1 MYIALG
7 QRLTTLWGRNFDV
20 NRNILSFWSLVASL
34 NKISFKSVFIHF
46 FSWFYT
52 YSPRAGAD
60 SPQGTKF
67 WCQQKC
73 LVTSFICLWS
83 LILYNFFFSCF
94 IHVYTSPG
102 AGADSPKGTKFWCQ
116 QKGLITLPICCKF
129 QISWKFDLIQYFYTP
144 IIYAEGYIVFVFPFV
159 RPFVCSLVRNSVPF
173 VELLQSFMLQQF
185 E

>member
-34 NKISFKSVFIHF
+34 NKISFKSVFIQF

-83 LILYNFFFSCF
+83 LILYNFFFMFNTC
-94 IHVYTSPG
+94 
-102 AGADSPKGTKFWCQ
+102 
-116 QKGLITLPICCKF
+116 
-129 QISWKFDLIQYFYTP
+129 
-144 IIYAEGYIVFVFPFV
+144 IYEPWGRGRQPQGDKILMSTE
-159 RPFVCSLVRNSVPF
+159 RPYHFTH
-173 VELLQSFMLQQF
+173 LLQVSNLLEVWFNTIFLYSQHLCQGVYSFCLSIHPSIRLF
-185 E
+185 VGS